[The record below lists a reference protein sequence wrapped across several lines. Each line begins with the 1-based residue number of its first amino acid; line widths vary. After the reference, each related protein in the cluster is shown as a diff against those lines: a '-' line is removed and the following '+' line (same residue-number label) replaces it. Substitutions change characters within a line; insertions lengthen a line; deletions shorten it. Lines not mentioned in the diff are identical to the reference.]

1 MTLLRHS
8 LNQFCDGSKMIFGLF
23 LPFIL
28 VIGQYTIAPEI
39 PMSGPVSK
47 HPPPRINP
55 STEMSGLSLPSS
67 SSNKPKFDEKLSREA
82 GVLKLHISP
91 FLCSTLTICGCKFPH
106 EIEHRISIPSSAFKH
121 EPSRDTGL
129 ARPEFNS
136 RIPQSTF
143 TPTHRSGSMQT
154 VPPRRMQAEPP
165 RQGICLG
172 VFCQLPCEAKVAIV
186 VVWVLSLEIV
196 NIYRT
201 CNING
206 TKHLRPKKIHV

>member
-1 MTLLRHS
+1 
-8 LNQFCDGSKMIFGLF
+8 
-23 LPFIL
+23 
-28 VIGQYTIAPEI
+28 
-39 PMSGPVSK
+39 MSGPVSK

-82 GVLKLHISP
+82 
-91 FLCSTLTICGCKFPH
+91 
-106 EIEHRISIPSSAFKH
+106 EHRISIPSTAFKH
-121 EPSRDTGL
+121 EPSQDTGL

-143 TPTHRSGSMQT
+143 TPTHQSGSMQT

-172 VFCQLPCEAKVAIV
+172 GFCQLPCEAKVAIV
-186 VVWVLSLEIV
+186 VVWVCFGFLIAGA
-196 NIYRT
+196 IIRD
-201 CNING
+201 C
-206 TKHLRPKKIHV
+206 KHLHNM